1 MERKRQPVRRVVR
14 GSIEPVQTI
23 EQHEL
28 LCGIF
33 QFRAPQCCSRGG
45 TSVSISTEVTLT
57 GGPNDIW
64 IFQIAGTLNQANG
77 KRVTLAVGAQVK
89 NIFWQVADSVTIGT
103 TAHPEGVVL
112 GKTLNAI
119 TQPAL

>member
-1 MERKRQPVRRVVR
+1 MERKRQPVRRVARRVAR

-33 QFRAPQCCSRGG
+33 Q
-45 TSVSISTEVTLT
+45 
-57 GGPNDIW
+57 
-64 IFQIAGTLNQANG
+64 IAGTLNQANG
-77 KRVTLAVGAQVK
+77 KRVTLAGGAQPK

-103 TAHPEGVVL
+103 TAHLEGVVL